1 MRTVI
6 RLTHYS
12 PTTEK
17 AYVAW
22 IRRFVHFC
30 DMRHPERCGVAEV
43 RECLETLATQD
54 VLSASTQ
61 NQALAALH
69 FLYEQVLA
77 LSLGRLSAFARAK
90 RAVRVPNVLEP
101 TDVAAV
107 IAPLSGMVRLV
118 VMRMYGAGLRLEE
131 ALSLR
136 VKDVD
141 GRRRVLT
148 VRGGKGNK
156 DRRTMLPETLVEAM
170 TDAASPAMP
179 YGIRSRRIFSRAA
192 TTSARYKSC
201 RVTAMPARR

>member
-61 NQALAALH
+61 HQALAALH

-101 TDVAAV
+101 TDVVAV
-107 IAPLSGMVRLV
+107 IARLSGMVRLV
-118 VMRMYGAGLRLEE
+118 VMRMYGAGL
-131 ALSLR
+131 
-136 VKDVD
+136 
-141 GRRRVLT
+141 
-148 VRGGKGNK
+148 
-156 DRRTMLPETLVEAM
+156 
-170 TDAASPAMP
+170 
-179 YGIRSRRIFSRAA
+179 
-192 TTSARYKSC
+192 
-201 RVTAMPARR
+201 